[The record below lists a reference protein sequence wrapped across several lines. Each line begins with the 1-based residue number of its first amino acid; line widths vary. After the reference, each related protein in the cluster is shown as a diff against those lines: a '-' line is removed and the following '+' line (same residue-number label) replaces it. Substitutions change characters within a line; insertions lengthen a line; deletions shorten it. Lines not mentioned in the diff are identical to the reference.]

1 MRGPGLR
8 LILGLGLA
16 LALPGGAG
24 AQELP
29 ALFSVTGVAADDVLN
44 IRALPDA
51 KSEVVGSL
59 APDATGVEV
68 VALAEGGR
76 WGMVNTGEQAGW
88 AAMRFLAAEGAAPWW
103 ALATPLSCYGTEPFW
118 GLDLAAGG
126 TAAYLS
132 DPNDGPHDLGP
143 ATLWQRPMNR
153 AGLGLSFAGGFATI
167 EARACDDGMSGR
179 EYGLSILLF
188 GELGGGRYSLDGC
201 CSLAR

>member
-1 MRGPGLR
+1 MRGLGPILA
-8 LILGLGLA
+8 LI

-24 AQELP
+24 AQDLP
-29 ALFSVTGVAADDVLN
+29 GLYSVTGVAADDVLN

-51 KSEVVGSL
+51 KSEVIGAL

-76 WGMVNTGEQAGW
+76 WGRVNAGEQAGW
-88 AAMRFLAAEGAAPWW
+88 AAMRFLAPDDEAPWW
-103 ALATPLSCYGTEPFW
+103 QLAAPLSCYGTEPFW
-118 GLDLAAGG
+118 GLQIAPGG
-126 TAAYLS
+126 ASARLS
-132 DPNDGPHDLGP
+132 DPNAGDHDLGP
-143 ATLWQRPMNR
+143 ATLWDRPMNR

-188 GELGGGRYSLDGC
+188 GGFGGDRYSLDGC